1 MIQSKTDRSS
11 LVLRL
16 ESLCLCVLVLLT
28 TGCGSAG
35 PRSEMPGP
43 GDDVFTSSGVLELA
57 LDLSASELEALKNN
71 KDSQSISS
79 PPDGARG
86 ATLILV

>member
-1 MIQSKTDRSS
+1 
-11 LVLRL
+11 
-16 ESLCLCVLVLLT
+16 
-28 TGCGSAG
+28 
-35 PRSEMPGP
+35 MPGP